1 MQKLQVRYAKRGRA
15 RFTSHRDFARAFERA
30 LRRAGVPMAYSSG
43 FNPHQRVSFANASP
57 TGAATEAEYL
67 EIGLSE
73 RVDPDAVAA
82 ALDAAMPE
90 GLAIVAVV
98 EASGALADR
107 LTASEWAIDL
117 PGVDPDALAAA
128 TSALLAT
135 EHLEVQRMT
144 KTGLR
149 AFDARGAVEALTLD
163 GPTRLRVVLTHQAPL
178 VRPDDVVQAL
188 GKADPRFT
196 LGEPAVLT
204 RLAQG
209 RSVEG
214 RIVGPFE
221 AASGA

>member
-1 MQKLQVRYAKRGRA
+1 MAQRNDPFREMERLLG
-15 RFTSHRDFARAFERA
+15 TAFRSPSA
-30 LRRAGVPMAYSSG
+30 AGMPLDLY
-43 FNPHQRVSFANASP
+43 R
-57 TGAATEAEYL
+57 TGETF
-67 EIGLSE
+67 
-73 RVDPDAVAA
+73 
-82 ALDAAMPE
+82 
-90 GLAIVAVV
+90 VV
-98 EASGALADR
+98 KV
-107 LTASEWAIDL
+107 DL

>member
-1 MQKLQVRYAKRGRA
+1 MA
-15 RFTSHRDFARAFERA
+15 RT
-30 LRRAGVPMAYSSG
+30 L
-43 FNPHQRVSFANASP
+43 NPFQ
-57 TGAATEAEYL
+57 
-67 EIGLSE
+67 
-73 RVDPDAVAA
+73 D
-82 ALDAAMPE
+82 M
-90 GLAIVAVV
+90 
-98 EASGALADR
+98 DR
-107 LTASEWAIDL
+107 LFTDLTRTPAAVGMPMDLFREGDTFYAEIDL